1 MKKPSNGWGRIRG
14 HEAPKPYPTHHGRG
28 GEETGRRS
36 AGAVSS
42 PRARGAQ
49 SQLPRPTG
57 REKPYHLLSRV
68 GRLRSRHPLSRQRT
82 RPKLHAR
89 HRHAGLTWQQITMG
103 MCSFTEL
110 PPRSRFS
117 F

>member
-1 MKKPSNGWGRIRG
+1 MKKPSNRWGRIRG

-42 PRARGAQ
+42 PRARGTQ

-57 REKPYHLLSRV
+57 REKPYHPAQQ
-68 GRLRSRHPLSRQRT
+68 GRATGESPPAQQAADSPKTACTAQACVWLDSLGRRSQWTSVPFPSLPL
-82 RPKLHAR
+82 
-89 HRHAGLTWQQITMG
+89 
-103 MCSFTEL
+103 
-110 PPRSRFS
+110 
-117 F
+117 